1 MTEAGARLALQ
12 NKINAETYFNQF
24 QESQKIVIIQ
34 DSTIVELQN
43 DNAKTKAENKILK
56 RQHFWKDVKIW
67 GYRIIIIAGTAY
79 IIFKP

>member
-24 QESQKIVIIQ
+24 QASQKIVIIQ

-43 DNAKTKAENKILK
+43 DNAKAKAENKILK

-67 GYRIIIIAGTAY
+67 GYRVIIIAGTAY